1 MDDPLA
7 NSATTHTIK
16 ANQSAGALINFD
28 DDSDFGRAQQG
39 LIATHETGRIELD
52 GKAVWD
58 IASHDFLREG
68 KPSPETV
75 HPGLWR
81 QGKLNAIH
89 GLFEVAE
96 GVWQARGYD
105 ISNITFLETPNGWLI
120 IDPLTTSSTAEACLQ
135 LANKILGERPV
146 HAVIYTHSHLDH
158 FGGILGVTSQE
169 EVEAGNVRIIAPD
182 GFLEEV
188 VRENIIAGPM
198 MARRAHYQFG
208 PLLPAGPTGQVDIG
222 LGQSLPLGASYLIP
236 PTETIYETG
245 TELDIDGL
253 KVVFQNTPDAE
264 APSEMNFFFPDKR
277 LLCMAE
283 NCTHTMH
290 NLYPIRGAQTRDAL
304 AWSKYIHEAL
314 LLWGEQTEIMFATH
328 HWPRFGNQEVRD
340 FLCLQ
345 RDVYRWQHDQTMR
358 LANMGY
364 VPTEI
369 AEMLKLPEEY
379 LGESHVQG
387 YYGTVSHNTK
397 AVYTKYLG
405 WYDGNP
411 ANLNP
416 LPPVEAG
423 KKYVEYMGGTSELI
437 EKATKAFEEGDYRWV
452 VQVMNH
458 AVFADPTNT
467 EVRNLQADAFEQL
480 GYQSESGTWRNA
492 YLTAARELRYGS
504 LRIPASMGRQI
515 AHAITIE
522 QLFDMIG
529 VRFNPEKYDHGPTR
543 INWHFTDLEE
553 DHVLGIQR
561 STVHHDPNTSD
572 TKANAEITTTRKI
585 IAMVL
590 GGQTTL
596 EEAVQAGDLAIQG
609 DGAIIKAFF
618 DSLESFYTAPLIEP
632 KNTGN
637 N

>member
-7 NSATTHTIK
+7 KPATPHTVN
-16 ANQSAGALINFD
+16 ANQRAGAIINFD
-28 DDSDFGRAQQG
+28 DGSDFERAKQG
-39 LIATHETGRIELD
+39 LLATHETGRIELN

-58 IASHDFLREG
+58 TASHDFLRIG
-68 KPSPETV
+68 KPAPETV

-81 QGKLNAIH
+81 QGNLNAVH
-89 GLFEVAE
+89 GLFEVTE

-120 IDPLTTSSTAEACLQ
+120 IDPLTTSSTAEACLA
-135 LANKILGERPV
+135 LANKTLGERPV
-146 HAVIYTHSHLDH
+146 HSIIYTHSHLDH

-169 EVEAGNVRIIAPD
+169 EVDAGNVRIIAPD

-208 PLLPAGPTGQVDIG
+208 PLLPPGPLGQVDIG
-222 LGQSLPLGASYLIP
+222 LGQSLPLGASHLIP

-245 TELDIDGL
+245 TELEIDGL
-253 KVVFQNTPDAE
+253 RVIFQNTPDAE
-264 APSEMNFFFPDKR
+264 APSEMNFFFPDKN

-314 LLWGEQTEIMFATH
+314 LLWGEHTDTMFATH
-328 HWPRFGNQEVRD
+328 HWPRFGKQDVKD
-340 FLCLQ
+340 FLGLQ

-369 AEMLKLPEEY
+369 AENLKLPGEF
-379 LGESHVQG
+379 LNESHVQG
-387 YYGTVSHNTK
+387 YYGTVSHNSK
-397 AVYTKYLG
+397 AVYAKYLG

-416 LPPVEAG
+416 LPPVESAE
-423 KKYVEYMGGTSELI
+423 KYVEYMGGTAELVR
-437 EKATKAFEEGDYRWV
+437 KATKAFEEGDYRWV

-467 EVRNLQADAFEQL
+467 GVRNLQADAFEQL

-522 QLFDMIG
+522 HLFDMIG
-529 VRFNPEKYDHGPTR
+529 VRFNPEKYDYGPVR
-543 INWHFTDLEE
+543 INWHFTDLNE

-561 STVHHDPNTSD
+561 STIYHDPLRKD
-572 TKANAEITTTRKI
+572 DDANAAIITTRKT
-585 IAMVL
+585 IARIL
-590 GGQTTL
+590 GAQETL
-596 EEAVQAGDLAIQG
+596 EEALASEDLVIEGDERLV
-609 DGAIIKAFF
+609 KSFF
-618 DSLESFYTAPLIEP
+618 ESQESFVTAPLIEP
-632 KNTGN
+632 KGQWG
-637 N
+637 

>member
-7 NSATTHTIK
+7 KPATRDTIEV
-16 ANQSAGALINFD
+16 NQRAGALINFD
-28 DDSDFGRAQQG
+28 DASDFARAKQG

-58 IASHDFLREG
+58 TASHDFLRRETS
-68 KPSPETV
+68 SPETV

-81 QGKLNAIH
+81 QGGLNAVH
-89 GLFEVAE
+89 GLFEVAD

-120 IDPLTTSSTAEACLQ
+120 IDPLTTSSTAQACLQ
-135 LANKILGERPV
+135 LANKTLGEKPV
-146 HAVIYTHSHLDH
+146 HAIIYTHSHLDH
-158 FGGILGVTSQE
+158 FGGILGVTSEE
-169 EVEAGNVRIIAPD
+169 EVDAGNVRIIAPD

-198 MARRAHYQFG
+198 MSRRAHYQFG
-208 PLLPAGPTGQVDIG
+208 PLLPPGPTGQVDIG

-236 PTETIYETG
+236 PTETVYETG
-245 TELDIDGL
+245 TELDIDGIRII
-253 KVVFQNTPDAE
+253 FQNTPDAE
-264 APSEMNFFFPDKR
+264 APSEMNFFFPDKK

-314 LLWGEQTEIMFATH
+314 LLWGDSTDTMFATH
-328 HWPRFGNQEVRD
+328 HWPRFGKQEVRD
-340 FLCLQ
+340 FLSLQ

-369 AEMLKLPEEY
+369 AETLKLPEEF

-387 YYGTVSHNTK
+387 YYGTVSHNSK

-416 LPPVEAG
+416 LPPVESG
-423 KKYVEYMGGTSELI
+423 QKYVEYMGGTEELV

-458 AVFADPTNT
+458 AVFAEPENT

-492 YLTAARELRYGS
+492 YLTAARELRYGP

-529 VRFNPEKYDHGPTR
+529 VRFNPKKFDHGPAR
-543 INWHFTDLEE
+543 INWHFEDLEE

-561 STVHHDPNTSD
+561 STIHHDPH
-572 TKANAEITTTRKI
+572 TKDSKADAEIMTTRKS
-585 IAMVL
+585 IALIL
-590 GGQTTL
+590 GGQRTL
-596 EEAVQAGDLAIQG
+596 EEAIEEGSVTIQ
-609 DGAIIKAFF
+609 DDVEILSSFF
-618 DSLESFYTAPLIEP
+618 RALESFITAALVEP
-632 KNTGN
+632 
-637 N
+637 

>member
-7 NSATTHTIK
+7 NPATTHTIK

-28 DDSDFGRAQQG
+28 DDSDFERAQQG

-52 GKAVWD
+52 GRAVWD
-58 IASHDFLREG
+58 TASHDFLREG

-105 ISNITFLETPNGWLI
+105 ISNITFLETSNGWLI

-236 PTETIYETG
+236 PTEIVYETG
-245 TELDIDGL
+245 TELDIDGV

-314 LLWGEQTEIMFATH
+314 LLWGEQTETMFATH

-345 RDVYRWQHDQTMR
+345 RDVYRWQHDQAMR

-387 YYGTVSHNTK
+387 YYGTVSHNAK

-423 KKYVEYMGGTSELI
+423 KKYVEYMGGTEELI
-437 EKATKAFEEGDYRWV
+437 EKATTAFEEGDYRWV

-467 EVRNLQADAFEQL
+467 KVRNLQADAFEQL

-515 AHAITIE
+515 AHAITID

-529 VRFNPEKYDHGPTR
+529 VRFNPKKFNHGPTR
-543 INWHFTDLEE
+543 INWHFRDLEE
-553 DHVLGIQR
+553 DHVLGIER
-561 STVHHDPNTSD
+561 ATVHHDPNTSD
-572 TKANAEITTTRKI
+572 YEADAEITTTRKV
-585 IAMVL
+585 IALIL
-590 GGQTTL
+590 GDQTTL
-596 EEAVQAGDLAIQG
+596 DEVIESGALVVHSGE
-609 DGAIIKAFF
+609 AIIKTFF
-618 DSLESFYTAPLIEP
+618 GSLESFITAPLIEP
-632 KNTGN
+632 K
-637 N
+637 

>member
-7 NSATTHTIK
+7 KPATTHTIEV
-16 ANQSAGALINFD
+16 NQSAGVLISFD
-28 DDSDFGRAQQG
+28 DLSDFERAQKG

-52 GKAVWD
+52 GRAVWD
-58 IASHDFLREG
+58 TASHDFLRQG
-68 KPSPETV
+68 KPAPETV

-81 QGKLNAIH
+81 QGKLNAVH

-105 ISNITFLETPNGWLI
+105 ISNITFMETPNGWLI
-120 IDPLTTSSTAEACLQ
+120 IDPLTTSSTAEACLN
-135 LANKILGERPV
+135 LANETLGERPV
-146 HAVIYTHSHLDH
+146 HSIIYTHSHLDH

-169 EVEAGNVRIIAPD
+169 EVDAGNVRIIAPD

-188 VRENIIAGPM
+188 VRENILAGPM

-208 PLLPAGPTGQVDIG
+208 PLLPTGPHGQVDIG
-222 LGQSLPLGASYLIP
+222 LGQSLPLGASHLIP
-236 PTETIYETG
+236 PTETVYETG
-245 TELDIDGL
+245 TELEIDGL
-253 KVVFQNTPDAE
+253 RVIFQNTPDAE
-264 APSEMNFFFPDKR
+264 APSDMNFFFPDR
-277 LLCMAE
+277 NLLCMAE
-283 NCTHTMH
+283 PCTHTMH

-314 LLWGEQTEIMFATH
+314 LLWGEHTDIMFATH
-328 HWPRFGNQEVRD
+328 HWPRFGKQDVQD

-369 AEMLKLPEEY
+369 AETLKLPEEF
-379 LGESHVQG
+379 LQESHVQG
-387 YYGTVSHNTK
+387 YYGTVSHNSK

-416 LPPVEAG
+416 LPPVESG

-437 EKATKAFEEGDYRWV
+437 KKATKAFEEGDYRWV

-458 AVFADPTNT
+458 AVFADPTNSD
-467 EVRNLQADAFEQL
+467 VRNLQADAFEQL

-529 VRFNPEKYDHGPTR
+529 VRFNPEKFNYGPVR
-543 INWHFTDLEE
+543 INWHFEDLEE

-561 STVHHDPNTSD
+561 STIYHDPHITD
-572 TKANAEITTTRKI
+572 DAGDAGITTTRKT
-585 IAMVL
+585 IALIL
-590 GGQTTL
+590 GGQKTL
-596 EEAVQAGDLAIQG
+596 EEAFEAKEIAIQG
-609 DGAIIKAFF
+609 NIELVNSFF
-618 DSLESFYTAPLIEP
+618 ESQESFVTAPLIEP
-632 KNTGN
+632 KETY
-637 N
+637 

>member
-7 NSATTHTIK
+7 KPATTHTIN
-16 ANQSAGALINFD
+16 ANQRAGALINFD
-28 DDSDFGRAQQG
+28 DDSDFERAQQG

-52 GKAVWD
+52 GRAVWD
-58 IASHDFLREG
+58 TASHDFLRQG
-68 KPSPETV
+68 KPAPETV

-96 GVWQARGYD
+96 GIWQARGYD
-105 ISNITFLETPNGWLI
+105 ISNITFMETPNGWLI
-120 IDPLTTSSTAEACLQ
+120 IDPLTTSSTAEACLN
-135 LANKILGERPV
+135 LANETLGKRPV
-146 HAVIYTHSHLDH
+146 HSIIYTHSHLDH
-158 FGGILGVTSQE
+158 FGGILGVTSQD
-169 EVEAGNVRIIAPD
+169 EVDAGNVRIIAPD

-208 PLLPAGPTGQVDIG
+208 PLLPPGPHGQVDIG
-222 LGQSLPLGASYLIP
+222 LGQSLPLGASHLIP
-236 PTETIYETG
+236 PTETVYETG

-253 KVVFQNTPDAE
+253 RVIFQNTPDAE
-264 APSEMNFFFPDKR
+264 APSEMNFFFPDKN

-314 LLWGEQTEIMFATH
+314 LLWGEHTEIMFATH
-328 HWPRFGNQEVRD
+328 HWPRFGKQDVQD

-364 VPTEI
+364 VPAEI
-369 AEMLKLPEEY
+369 AETLKLPEEF
-379 LGESHVQG
+379 LQESHVQG
-387 YYGTVSHNTK
+387 YYGTVSHNSK

-416 LPPVEAG
+416 LPPVESG
-423 KKYVEYMGGTSELI
+423 KKYVEYMGGTADLI

-458 AVFADPTNT
+458 AVFADPTNSDA
-467 EVRNLQADAFEQL
+467 RNLQADAFEQL

-529 VRFNPEKYDHGPTR
+529 VRFDPEKFDHGSVR
-543 INWHFTDLEE
+543 INWHFEDLEE

-561 STVHHDPNTSD
+561 DTIYHDPHTND
-572 TKANAEITTTRKI
+572 DAGDAGVTTTRKT
-585 IAMVL
+585 IALIL
-590 GGQTTL
+590 GGQKTL
-596 EEAVQAGDLAIQG
+596 EETFESGDLTIQG
-609 DGAIIKAFF
+609 DEDIIATFF
-618 DSLESFYTAPLIEP
+618 NSLESFITAPLIEP
-632 KNTGN
+632 K
-637 N
+637 

>member
-7 NSATTHTIK
+7 KPATPHTIE
-16 ANQSAGALINFD
+16 ANRHAGALINFD
-28 DDSDFGRAQQG
+28 DLNDFERAQRG
-39 LIATHETGRIELD
+39 LIATHETGRIELE

-58 IASHDFLREG
+58 TASHDFLRQG
-68 KPSPETV
+68 ADAPETV

-81 QGKLNAIH
+81 QGGLNAVH
-89 GLFEVAE
+89 GLFEVAD

-135 LANKILGERPV
+135 LANETLGERPV
-146 HAVIYTHSHLDH
+146 HSIIYTHSHLDH

-169 EVEAGNVRIIAPD
+169 EVDAGNVRIIAPD

-188 VRENIIAGPM
+188 VRENIIAGPI

-208 PLLPAGPTGQVDIG
+208 PLLPPGPTGQVDIG

-236 PTETIYETG
+236 PTETVYGTG

-253 KVVFQNTPDAE
+253 SVVFQNTPDAE
-264 APSEMNFFFPDKR
+264 APSEMNFFFPEKN

-314 LLWGEQTEIMFATH
+314 RLWGDHTDIMFATH
-328 HWPRFGNQEVRD
+328 HWPRFGKQDVRD

-345 RDVYRWQHDQTMR
+345 RDVYRWQHDQAMR

-369 AEMLKLPEEY
+369 AESLQLPKEF

-416 LPPVEAG
+416 LPPVESG
-423 KKYVEYMGGTSELI
+423 KKYVEYMGGAGELI
-437 EKATKAFEEGDYRWV
+437 AKATKAFKEGDYRWV

-458 AVFADPTNT
+458 AVFAEPENA

-492 YLTAARELRYGS
+492 YLTAARELRYGA

-529 VRFNPEKYDHGPTR
+529 VRFDPQKFRYGPTR
-543 INWHFTDLEE
+543 ISWYFEDLEE
-553 DHVLGIQR
+553 AHVLGINR
-561 STVHHDPNTSD
+561 SAIYHDPHVKD
-572 TKANAEITTTRKI
+572 AEPDVAIRTTRKV
-585 IAMVL
+585 IAQIL
-590 GGQTTL
+590 GGIKTFTEALKL
-596 EEAVQAGDLAIQG
+596 EELNLEGSQVTAE
-609 DGAIIKAFF
+609 AFF
-618 DSLESFYTAPLIEP
+618 ASLESFITTPLVEP
-632 KNTGN
+632 KDT
-637 N
+637 

>member
-7 NSATTHTIK
+7 KPATVHTVK
-16 ANQSAGALINFD
+16 ANQGARALINFD
-28 DDSDFGRAQQG
+28 DVNDFERAQQG

-52 GKAVWD
+52 GRAVWD
-58 IASHDFLREG
+58 TASHDFLRQG
-68 KPSPETV
+68 DPVPETV
-75 HPGLWR
+75 HAGLWR
-81 QGKLNAIH
+81 QGELNAVH
-89 GLFEVAE
+89 GLFEVAD

-135 LANKILGERPV
+135 LANETLGERPV
-146 HAVIYTHSHLDH
+146 HTIIYTHSHLDH
-158 FGGILGVTSQE
+158 FGGILGVTSQD
-169 EVEAGNVRIIAPD
+169 EVDAGNVRIIAPD

-188 VRENIIAGPM
+188 VRENIIAGPI

-208 PLLPAGPTGQVDIG
+208 PLLPTGPHGQVDIG

-236 PTETIYETG
+236 PTETVYETG

-253 KVVFQNTPDAE
+253 RVIFQNTPDAE
-264 APSEMNFFFPDKR
+264 APSEMNFFFPDKN

-314 LLWGEQTEIMFATH
+314 LLWGDHTDTMFATH
-328 HWPRFGNQEVRD
+328 HWPRFGKQDVQD

-369 AEMLKLPEEY
+369 AETLKLPEEF

-416 LPPVEAG
+416 LPPVESG
-423 KKYVEYMGGTSELI
+423 KKYVEYMGGIEDLI
-437 EKATKAFEEGDYRWV
+437 AKGTKAFEEGDYRWV

-458 AVFADPTNT
+458 AVFADPSNV
-467 EVRNLQADAFEQL
+467 EVRNIQADAFEQL

-522 QLFDMIG
+522 QLFDMMG
-529 VRFNPEKYDHGPTR
+529 VRFDPQKFRYGPTR
-543 INWHFTDLEE
+543 ISWYFEDLEE
-553 DHVLGIQR
+553 DHVLGINR
-561 STVHHDPNTSD
+561 SAIYHDPHVKD
-572 TKANAEITTTRKI
+572 AEPDVAIRTTRKV
-585 IAMVL
+585 IAQIL
-590 GGQTTL
+590 GGIKTFTEALKL
-596 EEAVQAGDLAIQG
+596 EELNLEGSQVTAE
-609 DGAIIKAFF
+609 AFF
-618 DSLESFYTAPLIEP
+618 ACLESFITTPLVEP
-632 KNTGN
+632 KDT
-637 N
+637 

>member
-1 MDDPLA
+1 MADPLA
-7 NSATTHTIK
+7 KPATSHTVK
-16 ANQSAGALINFD
+16 ANTRAGALISFD
-28 DDSDFGRAQQG
+28 DVKDFERARQG
-39 LIATHETGRIELD
+39 LIATHETGRIELE
-52 GKAVWD
+52 GRAVWD
-58 IASHDFLREG
+58 TSSHDFLREG
-68 KPSPETV
+68 EPAPETV

-81 QGKLNAIH
+81 QGELNAIH
-89 GLFEVAE
+89 GLFEVAQ

-105 ISNITFLETPNGWLI
+105 ISNITFMETPNGWLI
-120 IDPLTTSSTAEACLQ
+120 IDPLTTSSTAKACLT
-135 LANKILGERPV
+135 LANKTLGERPV
-146 HAVIYTHSHLDH
+146 HSIIYTHSHLDH
-158 FGGILGVTSQE
+158 FGGVLGVTSEE
-169 EVEAGNVRIIAPD
+169 EVAAGNVRIIAPD

-188 VRENIIAGPM
+188 VRENIIAGPI

-208 PLLPAGPTGQVDIG
+208 PLLPTGSTGQVDIG

-236 PTETIYETG
+236 PTETVYETG
-245 TELDIDGL
+245 TELDIDGIRII
-253 KVVFQNTPDAE
+253 FQNTPDAE
-264 APSEMNFFFPDKR
+264 APSEMNFFFPDKK

-314 LLWGEQTEIMFATH
+314 LMWGEKTDIMFATH
-328 HWPRFGNQEVRD
+328 HWPRFGNQDVRE
-340 FLCLQ
+340 FLCVQ

-364 VPTEI
+364 IPAEI
-369 AEMLKLPEEY
+369 AETLKLPMEFHKD
-379 LGESHVQG
+379 SHVQG

-411 ANLNP
+411 AHLNP
-416 LPPVEAG
+416 LPPTESG
-423 KKYVEYMGGTSELI
+423 QKYVEYMGGTKELV
-437 EKATKAFEEGDYRWV
+437 EKATKAFESGDYRWV

-467 EVRNLQADAFEQL
+467 EVRNLQADAYEQL

-492 YLTAARELRYGS
+492 YLTAARELRYGA

-522 QLFDMIG
+522 QLFDMVG
-529 VRFNPEKYDHGPTR
+529 VRFNPEKFDYDPAR
-543 INWHFTDLEE
+543 INWHFTDLAE

-561 STVHHDPNTSD
+561 STIHHDANTTD
-572 TKANAEITTTRKI
+572 NNADAEITTTRKSVALI
-585 IAMVL
+585 L
-590 GGQTTL
+590 GGQKAL
-596 EEAVQAGDLAIQG
+596 EEEIEEGGIDIQG
-609 DGAIIKAFF
+609 NTGLVKAFF
-618 DSLESFYTAPLIEP
+618 ESLESFITTPLAEP
-632 KNTGN
+632 K
-637 N
+637 

>member
-7 NSATTHTIK
+7 KPATTHTIE
-16 ANQSAGALINFD
+16 ANQGAGALINFD
-28 DDSDFGRAQQG
+28 DGSDFERAQKG

-52 GKAVWD
+52 GRAVWD
-58 IASHDFLREG
+58 TASHDFLRQG
-68 KPSPETV
+68 KPAPETV

-81 QGKLNAIH
+81 QGKLNAVH

-105 ISNITFLETPNGWLI
+105 ISNITFMETPNGWLI
-120 IDPLTTSSTAEACLQ
+120 IDPLTTSSTAEACLN
-135 LANKILGERPV
+135 LANETLGKRPV
-146 HAVIYTHSHLDH
+146 HSIIYTHSHLDH

-169 EVEAGNVRIIAPD
+169 EVDAGNVRIIAPE

-208 PLLPAGPTGQVDIG
+208 PLLPTGPYGQVDIG
-222 LGQSLPLGASYLIP
+222 LGQSLPLGASHLIP
-236 PTETIYETG
+236 PTETVYETG

-253 KVVFQNTPDAE
+253 RVIFQNTPDAE
-264 APSEMNFFFPDKR
+264 APSEMNFFFPDKN

-314 LLWGEQTEIMFATH
+314 LLWGKHTDTMFATH
-328 HWPRFGNQEVRD
+328 HWPRFGKQDVHD

-369 AEMLKLPEEY
+369 AETLKLPEEF
-379 LGESHVQG
+379 LQESHVQG
-387 YYGTVSHNTK
+387 YYGTVSHNSK

-416 LPPVEAG
+416 LPPVESG

-437 EKATKAFEEGDYRWV
+437 EKATKAFQEGDYRWV

-458 AVFADPTNT
+458 AVFADPTNSD
-467 EVRNLQADAFEQL
+467 VRNLQADAFEQL
-480 GYQSESGTWRNA
+480 GYQAESGTWRNA

-529 VRFNPEKYDHGPTR
+529 VRFNPEKFNHGSVR
-543 INWHFTDLEE
+543 INWHFEDLEE

-561 STVHHDPNTSD
+561 STIFHDPHTND
-572 TKANAEITTTRKI
+572 DAGDAGITTTRKT
-585 IAMVL
+585 IALIL
-590 GGQTTL
+590 GGQKTL
-596 EEAVQAGDLAIQG
+596 EEASEAKDIVIQG
-609 DGAIIKAFF
+609 NIEMVKSFF
-618 DSLESFYTAPLIEP
+618 ESQESFVTAPLIEP
-632 KNTGN
+632 KEKY
-637 N
+637 

>member
-7 NSATTHTIK
+7 KPATTHTIE
-16 ANQSAGALINFD
+16 ANQSAGVLISFD
-28 DDSDFGRAQQG
+28 DLSDFERAQKG

-52 GKAVWD
+52 GRAVWD
-58 IASHDFLREG
+58 TASHDFLRQG
-68 KPSPETV
+68 KPAPETV

-81 QGKLNAIH
+81 QGKLNAVH

-105 ISNITFLETPNGWLI
+105 ISNITFMETPNGWLI
-120 IDPLTTSSTAEACLQ
+120 IDPLTTSSTAEACLN
-135 LANKILGERPV
+135 LANETLGERPV
-146 HAVIYTHSHLDH
+146 HSIIYTHSHLDH

-169 EVEAGNVRIIAPD
+169 EVDAGNVRIIAPD

-208 PLLPAGPTGQVDIG
+208 PLLPTGPHGQVDIG
-222 LGQSLPLGASYLIP
+222 LGQSLPLGASHLIP
-236 PTETIYETG
+236 PTETVYETG
-245 TELDIDGL
+245 TELEIDGL
-253 KVVFQNTPDAE
+253 RVIFQNTPDAE
-264 APSEMNFFFPDKR
+264 APSEMNFFFPDR
-277 LLCMAE
+277 NLLCMAE

-314 LLWGEQTEIMFATH
+314 LLWGDHTDIMFATH
-328 HWPRFGNQEVRD
+328 HWPRFGKQDVQD

-369 AEMLKLPEEY
+369 AETLKLPEEF
-379 LGESHVQG
+379 LQESHVQG
-387 YYGTVSHNTK
+387 YYGTVSHNSK

-416 LPPVEAG
+416 LPPVESG
-423 KKYVEYMGGTSELI
+423 KKYVEYMGGTSQLI
-437 EKATKAFEEGDYRWV
+437 KKATKAFEEGDYRWV

-458 AVFADPTNT
+458 AVFADPTNSD
-467 EVRNLQADAFEQL
+467 VRNLQADAFEQL

-529 VRFNPEKYDHGPTR
+529 VRFNPEKFKHGPVR
-543 INWHFTDLEE
+543 INWHFEDLEE

-561 STVHHDPNTSD
+561 STIYHDPHITD
-572 TKANAEITTTRKI
+572 DAGDAGITTTRKT
-585 IAMVL
+585 IALIL
-590 GGQTTL
+590 GGQKTL
-596 EEAVQAGDLAIQG
+596 EEAFEAKEIVIQG
-609 DGAIIKAFF
+609 NIELVNSFF
-618 DSLESFYTAPLIEP
+618 ESQESFVTAPLIEP
-632 KNTGN
+632 KETY
-637 N
+637 

>member
-7 NSATTHTIK
+7 KPATHHTVA
-16 ANQSAGALINFD
+16 ANQHAGALINFD
-28 DDSDFGRAQQG
+28 DVNDFERAKRG
-39 LIATHETGRIELD
+39 LIVTHKTGRIELD
-52 GKAVWD
+52 GRAVWD
-58 IASHDFLREG
+58 TGSHDFLRKG
-68 KPSPETV
+68 TKAPETV

-81 QGKLNAIH
+81 QGGLNAVH
-89 GLFEVAE
+89 GLFEVAD

-120 IDPLTTSSTAEACLQ
+120 IDPLTTSSTARACLQ
-135 LANKILGERPV
+135 LANKTLGEKPV
-146 HAVIYTHSHLDH
+146 HAIIYTHSHLDH
-158 FGGILGVTSQE
+158 FGGILGVTSEE
-169 EVEAGNVRIIAPD
+169 EVDAGNVRIIAPD

-198 MARRAHYQFG
+198 MSRRAHYQFG
-208 PLLPAGPTGQVDIG
+208 PLLPPGPKGQVDIG

-236 PTETIYETG
+236 PTETVYETG
-245 TELDIDGL
+245 TELDIDG
-253 KVVFQNTPDAE
+253 VRVIFQNTPDAE
-264 APSEMNFFFPDKR
+264 APSEMNFFFPEKN

-314 LLWGEQTEIMFATH
+314 LLWGDRTDTMFATH
-328 HWPRFGNQEVRD
+328 HWPRFGNQDVRD

-364 VPTEI
+364 VPSEI
-369 AEMLKLPEEY
+369 AETLKLPEEF

-387 YYGTVSHNTK
+387 YYGTVSHNSK

-423 KKYVEYMGGTSELI
+423 KKYVEYMGGTQQLI
-437 EKATKAFEEGDYRWV
+437 EKATGAFEEGDYRWV

-458 AVFADPTNT
+458 AVFADPNNT

-529 VRFNPEKYDHGPTR
+529 VRFDPEKFEYGPVR
-543 INWHFTDLEE
+543 MNWYFEDLNE
-553 DHVLGIQR
+553 DHVLGINR
-561 STVHHDPNTSD
+561 SAIYHDPHAKDSD
-572 TKANAEITTTRKI
+572 PDVAIRTNRKA
-585 IAMVL
+585 IAQIL
-590 GGQTTL
+590 GGINTFTEAQKL
-596 EEAVQAGDLAIQG
+596 EDIKLEGSQAILE
-609 DGAIIKAFF
+609 AFF
-618 DSLESFYTAPLIEP
+618 DSLESFFTAPLIEP
-632 KNTGN
+632 KDI
-637 N
+637 

>member
-1 MDDPLA
+1 MDDSLA
-7 NSATTHTIK
+7 NPATTHTIES
-16 ANQSAGALINFD
+16 NRSAGALINFD
-28 DDSDFGRAQQG
+28 DDSDFERAQRG

-52 GKAVWD
+52 GRAVWD
-58 IASHDFLREG
+58 TASHDFLREG
-68 KPSPETV
+68 KSAPETV

-120 IDPLTTSSTAEACLQ
+120 IDPLTTSSTAEACLN
-135 LANKILGERPV
+135 LANETLGKRPV
-146 HAVIYTHSHLDH
+146 HSIIYTHSHLDH

-169 EVEAGNVRIIAPD
+169 EVDAGNVRIIAPD

-208 PLLPAGPTGQVDIG
+208 PLLPTGPTGQVDIG
-222 LGQSLPLGASYLIP
+222 LGQSLPLGSSYLIP
-236 PTETIYETG
+236 PTETVYETG
-245 TELDIDGL
+245 TEIDIDGL
-253 KVVFQNTPDAE
+253 KVIFQNTPDAE

-314 LLWGEQTEIMFATH
+314 LLWGEQTETMFATH
-328 HWPRFGNQEVRD
+328 HWPRFGNQEVRE

-369 AEMLKLPEEY
+369 AETLKLPEEF
-379 LGESHVQG
+379 LQESHVQG
-387 YYGTVSHNTK
+387 YYGTVSHNSK

-416 LPPVEAG
+416 LPPVESG
-423 KKYVEYMGGTSELI
+423 KKYVEYMGGTAELI
-437 EKATKAFEEGDYRWV
+437 EKATKAFQEGDYRWV

-458 AVFADPTNT
+458 AVFADPTNSDA
-467 EVRNLQADAFEQL
+467 RNLQADAFEQL
-480 GYQSESGTWRNA
+480 GYQAESGTWRNA

-504 LRIPASMGRQI
+504 LRVPASMGRQI

-529 VRFNPEKYDHGPTR
+529 VRFNPEKFNHGPVR
-543 INWHFTDLEE
+543 INWHFEDLEE

-561 STVHHDPNTSD
+561 STIYHDPHTND
-572 TKANAEITTTRKI
+572 DAGDAGITTTRKT
-585 IAMVL
+585 IALIL
-590 GGQTTL
+590 GGQKTL
-596 EEAVQAGDLAIQG
+596 EEASEAKDMVIEGNVELV
-609 DGAIIKAFF
+609 KSFF
-618 DSLESFYTAPLIEP
+618 ESQESFVTAPLIEP
-632 KNTGN
+632 KETY
-637 N
+637 

>member
-7 NSATTHTIK
+7 NPATTHTIK

-28 DDSDFGRAQQG
+28 DASDFERAQQG

-58 IASHDFLREG
+58 TASHDFLREG
-68 KPSPETV
+68 KPPPETV

-105 ISNITFLETPNGWLI
+105 ISNITFLETSNGWLI

-135 LANKILGERPV
+135 LANQTLGERPV

-236 PTETIYETG
+236 PTETVYETG

-264 APSEMNFFFPDKR
+264 APSEMNFFFPDKN

-314 LLWGEQTEIMFATH
+314 LLWGKQTETMFATH
-328 HWPRFGNQEVRD
+328 HWPRFGNQEVRE

-437 EKATKAFEEGDYRWV
+437 EKATKAFEAGDYRWV

-529 VRFNPEKYDHGPTR
+529 VRFNPEKFDHGPTR
-543 INWHFTDLEE
+543 INWYFTDIEE

-561 STVHHDPNTSD
+561 STVHHDPSTRDS
-572 TKANAEITTTRKI
+572 KANAEITTTRKI
-585 IAMVL
+585 IAMIL
-590 GGQTTL
+590 GGQRAL
-596 EEAVQAGDLAIQG
+596 EEAIQAGDLIIQG

-618 DSLESFYTAPLIEP
+618 DSLESFITAPLIEP
-632 KNTGN
+632 K
-637 N
+637 

>member
-7 NSATTHTIK
+7 KPATTHTIK
-16 ANQSAGALINFD
+16 SNQSAGALINFD
-28 DDSDFGRAQQG
+28 DGDDFERAQQG
-39 LIATHETGRIELD
+39 LIATHQTGRIELN
-52 GKAVWD
+52 GRAVWD
-58 IASHDFLREG
+58 TGSHDFLREE
-68 KPSPETV
+68 KPAPETV

-135 LANKILGERPV
+135 LANQTLGERPV
-146 HAVIYTHSHLDH
+146 HTVIYTHSHLDH

-236 PTETIYETG
+236 PTETVYETG

-314 LLWGEQTEIMFATH
+314 LLWGEQTETMFATH
-328 HWPRFGNQEVRD
+328 HWPRFGNQEVRE

-379 LGESHVQG
+379 LNESHVQG

-411 ANLNP
+411 SNLNP

-423 KKYVEYMGGTSELI
+423 EKYVEYMGGTEELI
-437 EKATKAFEEGDYRWV
+437 GKATKAFEEGEYRWV

-467 EVRNLQADAFEQL
+467 TVRNLQADAFEQL

-515 AHAITIE
+515 AHAITID
-522 QLFDMIG
+522 QLFDMVG
-529 VRFNPEKYDHGPTR
+529 VRFNPKKFNHGPTR

-553 DHVLGIQR
+553 DHVLGIER
-561 STVHHDPNTSD
+561 STVHHDPNASD
-572 TKANAEITTTRKI
+572 NEANAEITTTRKV
-585 IAMVL
+585 IALIL
-590 GGQTTL
+590 GNRTTL
-596 EEAVQAGDLAIQG
+596 EEVIESGDLVIHSG
-609 DGAIIKAFF
+609 EAIIENFF
-618 DSLESFYTAPLIEP
+618 GSLESFITAPLIEP
-632 KNTGN
+632 K
-637 N
+637 

>member
-7 NSATTHTIK
+7 KPATTHTIEV
-16 ANQSAGALINFD
+16 NQSAGVLISFD
-28 DDSDFGRAQQG
+28 DLSDFERAQKG

-52 GKAVWD
+52 GRAVWD
-58 IASHDFLREG
+58 TASHDFLRQG
-68 KPSPETV
+68 KPAPETV

-81 QGKLNAIH
+81 QGKLNAVH

-105 ISNITFLETPNGWLI
+105 ISNITFMETPNGWLI
-120 IDPLTTSSTAEACLQ
+120 IDPLTTSSTAEACLN
-135 LANKILGERPV
+135 LANETLGERPV
-146 HAVIYTHSHLDH
+146 HSIIYTHSHLDH

-169 EVEAGNVRIIAPD
+169 EVDAGNVRIIAPD

-208 PLLPAGPTGQVDIG
+208 PLLPTGPHGQVDIG
-222 LGQSLPLGASYLIP
+222 LGQSLPLGASHLIP
-236 PTETIYETG
+236 PTETVYETG
-245 TELDIDGL
+245 TELEIDGL
-253 KVVFQNTPDAE
+253 RVIFQNTPDAE
-264 APSEMNFFFPDKR
+264 APSEMNFFFPDR
-277 LLCMAE
+277 NLLCMAE

-314 LLWGEQTEIMFATH
+314 LLWGDHTDIMFATH
-328 HWPRFGNQEVRD
+328 HWPRFGKQDVQD

-369 AEMLKLPEEY
+369 AETLKLPEEF
-379 LGESHVQG
+379 LQESHVQG
-387 YYGTVSHNTK
+387 YYGTVSHNSK

-416 LPPVEAG
+416 LPPVESG

-437 EKATKAFEEGDYRWV
+437 KKATKAFEEGDYRWV

-458 AVFADPTNT
+458 AVFADPTNSD
-467 EVRNLQADAFEQL
+467 VRNLQADAFEQL

-529 VRFNPEKYDHGPTR
+529 VRFNPEKFNYGPVR
-543 INWHFTDLEE
+543 INWHFEDLEE

-561 STVHHDPNTSD
+561 STIYHDPHITD
-572 TKANAEITTTRKI
+572 DAGDAGITTTRKT
-585 IAMVL
+585 IALIL
-590 GGQTTL
+590 GGQKTL
-596 EEAVQAGDLAIQG
+596 EEAFEAKEIVIQG
-609 DGAIIKAFF
+609 NIELVNSFF
-618 DSLESFYTAPLIEP
+618 ESQESFVTAPLIEP
-632 KNTGN
+632 KETY
-637 N
+637 